1 MGKRHRQEVKGQKFK
16 GKEITKVK
24 QEVSEEE
31 KKKIPE
37 AFHSVVLDD
46 FTLIFLFVI
55 YVLGY
60 RKTTIRNIIYLRSH
74 AAHFCFSCQL
84 MFVYALIARISVC
97 VFFLM
102 DFPGSFRL
110 ISIPPQL
117 RCFDSGTPTSL
128 QGSDGGVEPSA
139 PWL

>member
-1 MGKRHRQEVKGQKFK
+1 MKKVGKRQRQEVKGQKFK

-24 QEVSEEE
+24 QEASEEE
-31 KKKIPE
+31 KKKIRE

-74 AAHFCFSCQL
+74 SAHFCFSCQL
-84 MFVYALIARISVC
+84 MFVYALIAGISVC
-97 VFFLM
+97 VCFFSWIFQGLY
-102 DFPGSFRL
+102 DSFPSLL
-110 ISIPPQL
+110 IL
-117 RCFDSGTPTSL
+117 NALTL
-128 QGSDGGVEPSA
+128 A
-139 PWL
+139 H

>member
-24 QEVSEEE
+24 QEASEEE

-37 AFHSVVLDD
+37 GFHSVVLDD

-74 AAHFCFSCQL
+74 SAHFCFSCQL
-84 MFVYALIARISVC
+84 MFVYALIAAGISVC
-97 VFFLM
+97 VCVFSHGFSRVFTTHFHPSPALM
-102 DFPGSFRL
+102 L
-110 ISIPPQL
+110 
-117 RCFDSGTPTSL
+117 
-128 QGSDGGVEPSA
+128 
-139 PWL
+139 

>member
-24 QEVSEEE
+24 QEASEEE

-37 AFHSVVLDD
+37 AFHSAVLDD

-74 AAHFCFSCQL
+74 SAHFCFSCQL
-84 MFVYALIARISVC
+84 MFVYALIAAGIRVCVC
-97 VFFLM
+97 VFSHGFSRV
-102 DFPGSFRL
+102 FTTHFH
-110 ISIPPQL
+110 
-117 RCFDSGTPTSL
+117 
-128 QGSDGGVEPSA
+128 PSPA
-139 PWL
+139 SML